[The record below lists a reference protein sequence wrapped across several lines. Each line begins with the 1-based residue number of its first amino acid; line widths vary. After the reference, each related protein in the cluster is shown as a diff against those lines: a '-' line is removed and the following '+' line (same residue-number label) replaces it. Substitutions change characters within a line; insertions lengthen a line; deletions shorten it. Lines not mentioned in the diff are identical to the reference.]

1 MPLRLLCANWQ
12 GCMSAFTRGRL
23 GVKGTIA
30 VRVVGLVPVSVVFNG
45 HGVGLVV
52 VGAEME

>member
-1 MPLRLLCANWQ
+1 V
-12 GCMSAFTRGRL
+12 FTRGRL

-30 VRVVGLVPVSVVFNG
+30 VWVVGLVPVSVVFNG